1 MDSTV
6 PLDIRKCCCASHG
19 MDGACYG
26 RCPAPAAGQAAR
38 RTHESLGILRACS
51 GEAGVIGGQQ
61 YHDIIFGIFRSMGRN
76 ILDYILE
83 VMLSR

>member
-1 MDSTV
+1 
-6 PLDIRKCCCASHG
+6 

-61 YHDIIFGIFRSMGRN
+61 YHDYFGDFSEHGKEYPGLYFGSDAQQMTSNLNNDGTRQLIR
-76 ILDYILE
+76 
-83 VMLSR
+83 